1 MRYILFFLTFFL
13 FVNTSHSNNDTD
25 KALKDIKGT
34 INKGLSTIESTGQ
47 EVGNV
52 IGGTYTAFDFDEKLN
67 VDTNVEACVKTP
79 EIPPWYLKLEYPCEL
94 LWDQACWTERV
105 CVSYPAGV
113 SCKAFSCKVKWRQ
126 VCTTVK
132 ICSPPYPSG
141 IKYCSTNWKVF
152 PGIPQVKRCQDAKI
166 AEIEIAGTGILKYS
180 PEAAIFKTVLK
191 GSYFGQGFEYGVD
204 CKLPLSGDYQIKF
217 DMISRKIKSIDN
229 TDGSAYDTDIGVNV
243 PKMDPGTLAN
253 PSELLVPAEVEV
265 SPSYEF
271 NLGANDDDND
281 GMMDEAA
288 DKGGSFDDSSVK
300 KPKDSLKNQEDGESD
315 ASKNKKN
322 ETFRDK
328 AMNKINKSPFCS
340 IIDTTPSMTPP
351 GIAADAIFN
360 IAPLKG
366 NLSVKV
372 KLGITACGGSAGDFA
387 FIFPTL
393 AFEQTLLAIKNGGE
407 IGVPG
412 ASVNLFPQ
420 NPVPP
425 IMDAFVGEMNKFFD
439 HFNRFFSK
447 RTFEGLTKPFCDSNE
462 VRQALQFFGIR
473 GC

>member
-34 INKGLSTIESTGQ
+34 ITKGLSTIESTGQ

-52 IGGTYTAFDFDEKLN
+52 LGGTYTAFDFDEKLN

-79 EIPPWYLKLEYPCEL
+79 EIPPWYLKMEYPCEL
-94 LWDQACWTERV
+94 MWDQACWTERV

-113 SCKAFSCKVKWRQ
+113 KCKAFSCKVKWRQ
-126 VCTTVK
+126 ACTTVK
-132 ICSPPYPSG
+132 ICTPPYPSG
-141 IKYCSTNWKVF
+141 VKYCSTNWKVF

-166 AEIEIAGTGILKYS
+166 AEIEISGSGLLKYS
-180 PEAAIFKTVLK
+180 PEAAIFKTILK

-204 CKLPLSGDYQIKF
+204 CKLPLSGDYEIKF

-229 TDGSAYDTDIGVNV
+229 TDGSAYDTNIGVDK
-243 PKMDPGTLAN
+243 PKLDPGTLAN
-253 PSELLVPAEVEV
+253 PSELLVPAEVEAE
-265 SPSYEF
+265 PSEDF
-271 NLGANDDDND
+271 ELGGVDED
-281 GMMDEAA
+281 GDGASDTTS
-288 DKGGSFDDSSVK
+288 DKGKKFDSSSVK
-300 KPKDSLKNQEDGESD
+300 KPKDSLKDQKDGESD
-315 ASKNKKN
+315 ASKNKKK
-322 ETFRDK
+322 ESFRDK
-328 AMNKINKSPFCS
+328 AKNKIDNSPFCE

-372 KLGITACGGSAGDFA
+372 ELGITAGGQSAGDFA

-393 AFEQTLLAIKNGGE
+393 AFEQTLLVIKNGGE
-407 IGVPG
+407 IGIPG

-439 HFNRFFSK
+439 RFGQFFTVK
-447 RTFEGLTKPFCDSNE
+447 TWHGLTRPFCGSNE
-462 VRQALQFFGIR
+462 VKQALQFFGIR